1 MNFLTLNLH
10 QLINKIADPRKDV
23 LQRIYYD
30 YNTLFHI
37 APGSSHNHQ
46 AWHPHGYVDHV
57 AECLRINEVT
67 YDSLER
73 IRPMPFTKGSAA
85 VCLFFHD
92 MEKPF
97 KYADPSDSRVS
108 VWHSELQYVIPGY
121 WEHIKKR
128 IILDLM
134 SKYGFELSDD
144 EWNALKYTH
153 GEGDDYRKDVRVS
166 TPLAAHVGNCDRWSA
181 RGWPK
186 DGQGLG

>member
-1 MNFLTLNLH
+1 MNFLTLDLKA
-10 QLINKIADPRKDV
+10 LIKRIDDPRQSMLLQIYEDYKD
-23 LQRIYYD
+23 
-30 YNTLFHI
+30 LFHS

-46 AWHPHGYVDHV
+46 HWTGGYADHI
-57 AECLRINEVT
+57 AETLRINEET
-67 YDSLER
+67 YDALNT

-134 SKYGFELSDD
+134 TKYGFDLSAE

-153 GEGDDYRKDVRVS
+153 GEGDDYRKDMRVS

-181 RGWPK
+181 RGWPE